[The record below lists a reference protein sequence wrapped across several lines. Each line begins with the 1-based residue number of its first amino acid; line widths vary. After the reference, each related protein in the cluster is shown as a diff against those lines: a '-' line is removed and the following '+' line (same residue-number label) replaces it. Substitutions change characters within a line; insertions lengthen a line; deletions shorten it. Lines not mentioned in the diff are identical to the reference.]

1 MSEGEILQVPS
12 PADFHVHLRQGSM
25 SALVTPHVALGG
37 FKLAYVMP
45 NTKPPITSTEQALAY
60 KQKLEAI
67 DPQTEYMMTL
77 YLSPELTPDE
87 INKAKAAGIAGVKSY
102 PRGVTTNSDSGIE
115 SYDVYYPVF
124 EAMQEVDMVL
134 NLHGEIPSEARTNTC
149 VLNAEPQFLPHL
161 RKIHAAFPRL
171 RIVLEH
177 ATTRA
182 AVECVKELGNT
193 VACSITAH
201 HLALTVDDWAGQS
214 WHFCKPV
221 AKYPDDRE
229 ALREIVKE
237 GHPRFFLGSDSAP
250 HPPSSKSNAGP
261 DSPCAAGVYTSPILL
276 PLVAHLLESFGALD
290 KLNDFTRQL
299 EVLKSHLG
307 NQLSVTKENSK
318 KLAAAI
324 QENQQLRQEIR
335 TLRPELQKL
344 YAGLEEL
351 KKENRDKEVRDLNQ
365 AQWNQEILGA
375 IERMQK
381 DTRPLTPETFKQ
393 LSEALVHLAAFVEA
407 EERRMSRTV

>member
-12 PADFHVHLRQGSM
+12 PADFHVHLRQGNM

-60 KQKLEAI
+60 KKELEAI

-87 INKAKAAGIAGVKSY
+87 IRKAKAAGIAGVKSY

-161 RKIHAAFPRL
+161 RKLHAAFPRL

-182 AVECVKELGNT
+182 AVECVKELGDT
-193 VACSITAH
+193 VGCSITAH

-229 ALREIVKE
+229 ALREIIKE

-250 HPPSSKSNAGP
+250 HPPSSKSNAAP

-276 PLVAHLLESFGALD
+276 PLIAHLLESFGALD
-290 KLNDFTRQL
+290 RLNGFASTNGRKFYKKELPVAAPVVKLKRSPATVTSQWNLDGDSVTPFWAGKQLGWQL
-299 EVLKSHLG
+299 ES
-307 NQLSVTKENSK
+307 S
-318 KLAAAI
+318 
-324 QENQQLRQEIR
+324 
-335 TLRPELQKL
+335 
-344 YAGLEEL
+344 
-351 KKENRDKEVRDLNQ
+351 
-365 AQWNQEILGA
+365 
-375 IERMQK
+375 
-381 DTRPLTPETFKQ
+381 
-393 LSEALVHLAAFVEA
+393 
-407 EERRMSRTV
+407 